1 MEAAEFEFLVRRP
14 LKCKE
19 GALWESK
26 GGMQVKVSAVARWPS
41 FTLNGE
47 ECRVLKTGV
56 VHRKQDKDKALG
68 VRLYMKCVSI
78 QKMSGNAVYFAA

>member
-14 LKCKE
+14 LKGKE

-26 GGMQVKVSAVARWPS
+26 GGTQVKVAAVARWPS

-47 ECRVLKTGV
+47 ECRTLRKGV

-68 VRLYMKCVSI
+68 VRLSPL
-78 QKMSGNAVYFAA
+78 